1 MTIKTKALLSSE
13 MSENSIKNI
22 LIKPAAI
29 KIIDSIR
36 KKRLLNLMPKIN
48 TIEKQ
53 SKIIME

>member
-53 SKIIME
+53 NKIIME